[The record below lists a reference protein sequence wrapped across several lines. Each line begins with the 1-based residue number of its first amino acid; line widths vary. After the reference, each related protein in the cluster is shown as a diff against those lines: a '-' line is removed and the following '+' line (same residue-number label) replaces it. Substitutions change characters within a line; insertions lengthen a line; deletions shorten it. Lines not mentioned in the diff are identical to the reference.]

1 MGGEVS
7 PVYQGTFGTIT
18 AGVIAKLRLDETAD
32 LAGVK
37 EAVNVAYQETVQ
49 TTGCLQKTATAAMT
63 ADVESYDLPFQVAWI
78 RSTWITYPDGSFT
91 DPLQQVTLE
100 QIEEQRRATAA
111 SGQQV
116 VRPIYALA
124 GQNQIEVWPTP
135 TADQSMTFVYVYL
148 PDALVAD
155 ADEPLLMEPYGS
167 MLLQYGALVE
177 LARFKKDPLL
187 QDYEQAYAMWL
198 SRFQLWLNRRQ
209 GSSAR
214 TFRIGSTSSRIRF
227 ADRSADVA

>member
-1 MGGEVS
+1 MAA
-7 PVYQGTFGTIT
+7 YQGTYGAIT
-18 AGVIAKLRLDETAD
+18 ATVISKLRLDASQDTD
-32 LAGVK
+32 DVH
-37 EAVNVAYQETVQ
+37 EAVNLVYQQVVQ
-49 TTGCLQKTATAAMT
+49 ETGCLQQTGVAAMT
-63 ADVESYDLPFQVAWI
+63 DGVTSYDLPTQVAWI
-78 RSTWITYPDGSFT
+78 RSVWITYTDGSST

-100 QIEEQRRATAA
+100 QIGEQRRTGAA
-111 SGQQV
+111 AGQEV

-135 TADQSMTFVYVYL
+135 GVDQSMTFVYVYL
-148 PDALVAD
+148 PEQLANNSDVPAI
-155 ADEPLLMEPYGS
+155 MEPYGS
-167 MLLQYGALVE
+167 RLLEYGALVE

-187 QDYEQAYAMWL
+187 PDYEAAYQQWL

-214 TFRIGSTSSRIRF
+214 TFRIGSAGSGLRL